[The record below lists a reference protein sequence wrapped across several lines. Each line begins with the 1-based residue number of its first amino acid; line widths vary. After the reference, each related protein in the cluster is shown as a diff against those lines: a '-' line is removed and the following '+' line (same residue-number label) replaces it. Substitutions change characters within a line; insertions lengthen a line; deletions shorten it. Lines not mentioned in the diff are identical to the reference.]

1 MSLINNK
8 GYISRKNI
16 IDPILLK
23 EIRNELTVKPNINP
37 NFAEATEPYPVY
49 FESESNIY
57 LPRFYA
63 LEKLGPPKKGV
74 KFNSVHC
81 PNLDCTMSLRDYQ
94 IPIITKTLDILRNG
108 CGGGILELYTGSGK
122 TSIALYLMCELKVKT
137 LIIVHKSF
145 LLQQWI
151 ERIKQ
156 FVPNATIGTIQ
167 GKAFDVAGKDIV
179 IGMLQT
185 LSMKEFKYEQFADFG
200 LTIVDETHHIGAEVF
215 CRSLIKIATQYMI
228 GLSATPTR
236 KDGLTKVI
244 HWFIGPTAYSLQR
257 DGSQAQKVIVKK
269 IIFKSTDMAYLCEHK
284 NFKGSVMLPAM
295 INQVCEYTPRNAL
308 IIHEILYYARESER
322 QIMVI
327 SDRINHLHELKQIID
342 TCSSKSHIDK
352 EKLVTGLYTG
362 RQKQNE
368 LNISEKAKIIFSSY
382 AMCREGLDIQSLN
395 TIIFAT
401 SNGDVIQTCGRILRK
416 THNVSPLIID
426 IVDNFSSFKG
436 QSKKRDAFY
445 KKSKYVVVQMHYAA
459 GGDTLPLEIQSD
471 DLLQLDQNKS
481 LVKNKLTLDLDEFES
496 SDDDEEYTNKQRYNE
511 KIEDLL
517 SKTPSRV
524 FGFVSKSAFIP
535 DDDE

>member
-16 IDPILLK
+16 IDPILLT
-23 EIRNELTVKPNINP
+23 EIRNELTVRPNINP
-37 NFAEATEPYPVY
+37 NFAEVTEPYPVY
-49 FESESNIY
+49 FESENNIY
-57 LPRFYA
+57 LPRFYG
-63 LEKLGPPKKGV
+63 LSKLGLPIKGT
-74 KFNSVHC
+74 KFNNVHC
-81 PNLDCTMSLRDYQ
+81 PNLECTMTLRDYQ
-94 IPIITKTLDILRNG
+94 IPIITKTLDTLQNG
-108 CGGGILELYTGSGK
+108 CGGGLLELYTGSGK
-122 TSIALYLMCELKVKT
+122 TSIALYLMCQLKVKT

-145 LLQQWI
+145 LLQQWV

-156 FVPNATIGTIQ
+156 FVPNAQIGTIQ
-167 GKAFDVAGKDIV
+167 GKTFDITGKDIV

-185 LSMKEFKYEQFADFG
+185 LSMKEFKYEQFAEFG

-228 GLSATPTR
+228 GLSATPIR

-257 DGSQAQKVIVKK
+257 DGNEAQKVIVKK
-269 IIFKSTDMAYLCEHK
+269 IIFKSNDMSYMREQK
-284 NFKGSVMLPAM
+284 NFKGSVLLPAM
-295 INQVCEYTPRNAL
+295 INQVCEYSPRNAL
-308 IIHEILYYARESER
+308 IIHEILYYAHEPER

-327 SDRINHLHELKQIID
+327 SDRINHLHELKHIID
-342 TCSSKSHIDK
+342 TRISSSTASL
-352 EKLVTGLYTG
+352 KLITGLYTG
-362 RQKQNE
+362 RQKQRE
-368 LNISEKAKIIFSSY
+368 LNISEKANIIFSSY

-445 KKSKYVVVQMHYAA
+445 KKSKYVVVQLHYAA
-459 GGDTLPLEIQSD
+459 GENTEPLEIVSE
-471 DLLQLDQNKS
+471 DLLNLDQKKS
-481 LVKNKLTLDLDEFES
+481 IVKNKLELDMDSDSENDDQDTAISTDTAINKVTKKLGKAAFIL
-496 SDDDEEYTNKQRYNE
+496 DDD
-511 KIEDLL
+511 
-517 SKTPSRV
+517 
-524 FGFVSKSAFIP
+524 
-535 DDDE
+535 